1 MQLADNQ
8 RSGDLECV
16 SASGR
21 ALARIAGSNLTGG
34 MDIFTLWMSGRDL
47 CTGPSSV
54 LEESYRVPCVR
65 IGS

>member
-34 MDIFTLWMSGRDL
+34 MDIFTL
-47 CTGPSSV
+47 
-54 LEESYRVPCVR
+54 
-65 IGS
+65 